1 MRNFLNIS
9 DLTKLV
15 GSHAKQLSLAKHA
28 SSYDSSLK
36 AEVLS
41 VLQQVEARAAGRPE
55 IQAVVLS
62 VRKALQDGSECQ
74 L

>member
-15 GSHAKQLSLAKHA
+15 GSHAQQLSLAERA
-28 SSYDSSLK
+28 PSYDSRLK
-36 AEVLS
+36 GAVLA

-55 IQAVVLS
+55 IQAVALS